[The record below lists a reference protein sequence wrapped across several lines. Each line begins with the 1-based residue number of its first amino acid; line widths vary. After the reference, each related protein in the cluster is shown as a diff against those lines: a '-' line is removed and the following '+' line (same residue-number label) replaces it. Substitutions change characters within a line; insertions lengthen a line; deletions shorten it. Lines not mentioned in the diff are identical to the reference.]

1 MWDQSNVMEESK
13 HLTNSS
19 WNSAA
24 EKSLKASD
32 YEEWLDPKFTE
43 QEIPSRKAPPVPQVC
58 PPCTSSCL
66 PAICWFVRYSHTRL
80 LSSLPCGQNVAG
92 VSVTWCENISWINNS
107 PEAEQKIR
115 KKQAQHEPT
124 KKSKHIQTHIHTCGH
139 AAFTALRMLNYYIQV
154 CGFMCNSIEIHT
166 NAHTAEFQFSC
177 LSSTIKNM
185 ESTSVMSSTSLDL
198 LRRLYAAKRTIFLQ
212 IFVCVYKCHTCV
224 ASGVTFF
231 FLWSVQGWALL
242 QTLLKI
248 TSERVRLRWFKA
260 GLHVF
265 LSCIS
270 LHILFV
276 RLFFHDLFINKQSE
290 DHFSNCSPWIY
301 RHRLLCACTRDYTI
315 KSQVLAGNYTLYMF
329 TCEAI
334 IRWCGS
340 ECTPRVSRTKDKAG
354 GWCINHLRVL
364 VFCQKRVFS
373 TNARL
378 QHLYNCAPA
387 S

>member
-1 MWDQSNVMEESK
+1 MWDHSNVMEESK

-43 QEIPSRKAPPVPQVC
+43 QEIPSRKAPPVPQVS

-92 VSVTWCENISWINNS
+92 VSVTWCENISWINNT

-115 KKQAQHEPT
+115 KKQGQHEPT
-124 KKSKHIQTHIHTCGH
+124 KKSKHTQTHTHTCGH

-185 ESTSVMSSTSLDL
+185 ESTSVMFSTSLDL
-198 LRRLYAAKRTIFLQ
+198 LRRLCAAKRTIFLQ
-212 IFVCVYKCHTCV
+212 IFVWVYKCHTCV
-224 ASGVTFF
+224 ASGVTFCAR
-231 FLWSVQGWALL
+231 LSPAADIVKDNVRAGKITVVQG
-242 QTLLKI
+242 
-248 TSERVRLRWFKA
+248 RVAR
-260 GLHVF
+260 
-265 LSCIS
+265 IS
-270 LHILFV
+270 LMH
-276 RLFFHDLFINKQSE
+276 FIAHSICPVVFPRSLHKQ
-290 DHFSNCSPWIY
+290 
-301 RHRLLCACTRDYTI
+301 TI
-315 KSQVLAGNYTLYMF
+315 
-329 TCEAI
+329 
-334 IRWCGS
+334 RGS
-340 ECTPRVSRTKDKAG
+340 
-354 GWCINHLRVL
+354 
-364 VFCQKRVFS
+364 
-373 TNARL
+373 L
-378 QHLYNCAPA
+378 Q
-387 S
+387 